1 MLFQVL
7 LGKKKNCAR
16 VLDLVP
22 SPIIYFLQQ
31 ITKEGKQS
39 SSEVVSISETIFFSA
54 DCTVHMVPAHPGTS
68 TCSCWPAPNPNYS
81 QKNKMK
87 HFTEC
92 LGDAAFVRLLCFCF
106 YWGFSWA
113 VAAPNDPRRDFTQ
126 GVNTVWWLRTLM
138 VWRDVLSCRCF
149 AGLIPIGF
157 GLVCVR
163 NWNWMGISLLQM
175 VPWQKSLV

>member
-7 LGKKKNCAR
+7 LGKKKT
-16 VLDLVP
+16 VP
-22 SPIIYFLQQ
+22 ECWILSHPQSFTSFSRSRRKENRAVQRWFLYQ
-31 ITKEGKQS
+31 KQ
-39 SSEVVSISETIFFSA
+39 FSA

-92 LGDAAFVRLLCFCF
+92 LGDTAFVRLLCFCF